1 MAGARPIGVTII
13 GAIIVIEGIL
23 LLIGGILG
31 LFTIQDGVPIF
42 VPIITG
48 VIGLVYVL
56 VARGLFRGS
65 GGARLIVGVLT
76 LISLVIGIWSLLFIE
91 GIRIQG
97 LIQALVAVIV
107 LLVLWSPKAKVFFA

>member
-65 GGARLIVGVLT
+65 GARLIVGVLT

>member
-13 GAIIVIEGIL
+13 GAVIVIEGIL
-23 LLIGGILG
+23 LLLGGILG
-31 LFTIQDGVPIF
+31 LFTGQDGVPIL

-48 VIGLVYVL
+48 IIGLVYVL

-65 GGARLIVGVLT
+65 GGARLLVGILT
-76 LISLVIGIWSLLFIE
+76 LISLVIGVWTLLFYS

-97 LIQALVAVIV
+97 LIQALIAVII
-107 LLVLWSPKAKVFFA
+107 LMVLWSPKAKAFFD